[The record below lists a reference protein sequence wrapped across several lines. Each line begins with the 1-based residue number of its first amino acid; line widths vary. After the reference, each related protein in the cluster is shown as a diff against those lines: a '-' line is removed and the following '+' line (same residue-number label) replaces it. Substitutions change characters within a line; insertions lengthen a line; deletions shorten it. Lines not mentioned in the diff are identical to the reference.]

1 MKLVKARDL
10 NWATL
15 TDEDADVLVDEV
27 MPDLVAAHNDGIFVR
42 DVRLREALFLRQEA
56 VKKCARSIVK
66 QMQAGSYLP
75 YETELG
81 FGPDCPFPPLLLK
94 ADDGRI
100 VKLYGRIDRVDRS
113 KDGFYRVIDYK
124 MGNRKFDP
132 AKIEAGLSLQLP
144 LYLAAVEGL
153 DGQMGGMYYMPLSLP
168 APKEGEEQRH
178 ELRGVTAGS
187 EEAVNALE
195 RNLEGKS
202 QIVQKLRRNKDGKIS
217 GNVCRQEDMGVI
229 TREAV
234 AVAERTIDHMR
245 RGEAQVIPYK
255 GACDWCPYQSVCRFD
270 RQQKGCYERNTGKMT
285 IEELL
290 RLSEA
295 QK

>member
-1 MKLVKARDL
+1 M
-10 NWATL
+10 
-15 TDEDADVLVDEV
+15 
-27 MPDLVAAHNDGIFVR
+27 
-42 DVRLREALFLRQEA
+42 
-56 VKKCARSIVK
+56 
-66 QMQAGSYLP
+66 P
-75 YETELG
+75 YETELS
-81 FGPDCPFPPLLLK
+81 FGPDSPFPPLLLTG
-94 ADDGRI
+94 DDGQT

-113 KDGFYRVIDYK
+113 REGYYRIIDYK
-124 MGNRKFDP
+124 MGDRKFEP
-132 AKIEAGLSLQLP
+132 AKIAKGLSLQLP

-245 RGEAQVIPYK
+245 RGEAQVSPYK